1 MTPQFRNFTTSA
13 YYATIVVK
21 MRHQGMVDE
30 MPPEPEKLP
39 LEVGTPLIERVYQ
52 VFCILNHLN
61 LAFLGKVRGGHL
73 SKKLGLMKSQ
83 RWVPQKNIWVDE
95 KSEVGT
101 P

>member
-39 LEVGTPLIERVYQ
+39 LEVGTPFDRKSVPG
-52 VFCILNHLN
+52 
-61 LAFLGKVRGGHL
+61 FLHFEPFEFGI
-73 SKKLGLMKSQ
+73 SWKSQ
-83 RWVPQKNIWVDE
+83 RWAPL
-95 KSEVGT
+95 
-101 P
+101 